1 MGSERI
7 EPTAIFLSTLPA
19 QRRDRRLAATVVI
32 ASSAIFAVAAPFAKV
47 PLAPIG
53 AFIPI
58 YESALVITDLI
69 TAALLFGQF
78 RLLGTRGLPALASA
92 YLFTALVAIA
102 HLLSFPGAF
111 SATGLLGAGPQT
123 TAWLYMFWHAGFPL
137 LFCAYALL
145 EKPLGAA
152 RPR

>member
-19 QRRDRRLAATVVI
+19 QRRDRRLAAAVVI

-58 YESALVITDLI
+58 YESALVITDLL
-69 TAALLFGQF
+69 TAALLFRQF
-78 RLLGTRGLPALASA
+78 PLRGTRGLRPLAR
-92 YLFTALVAIA
+92 A
-102 HLLSFPGAF
+102 HTS
-111 SATGLLGAGPQT
+111 S
-123 TAWLYMFWHAGFPL
+123 
-137 LFCAYALL
+137 ALL
-145 EKPLGAA
+145 P
-152 RPR
+152 